1 MVIKFR
7 KGEPVRAKLINFLER
22 NRINSAFFYGIGGV
36 SGPTISFYDLK
47 KKKYFKKKLPGHYEV
62 LSLIGNVAQDEKGI
76 VIHMH
81 ASLGDRNFKVI
92 GGHFF
97 DATIAGTL
105 ELELTQTEMLE
116 RAYDSD
122 TGLNLLR

>member
-1 MVIKFR
+1 MVIKLR
-7 KGEPVRAKLINFLER
+7 KGEPVRERLTAFFER

-47 KKKYFKKKLPGHYEV
+47 KKKYLKKKFPGHYEV

-81 ASLGDRNFKVI
+81 ASLGDKSFKVI

-97 DATIAGTL
+97 DATVAGTL
-105 ELELTQTEMLE
+105 ELKLTQTEMLE
-116 RAYDSD
+116 RTYDSD
-122 TGLNLLR
+122 TGLNLLK